1 MEEMRKAVLFLDDE
15 ENILNALRR
24 ALRKEGY
31 QLFFCLTPEDA
42 LRILDTE
49 RVDIIFTDYLMPQM
63 TGLEFV
69 KIAREL
75 HPGAMRCILTGQA
88 DLEIAV
94 DAINQGQVH
103 RFLLK
108 PWNDLELKVT
118 LKQLFLQRELES
130 ANKSLTDTI
139 DQQRVRIVAL
149 EQQHPGISEVS
160 RDEAGVIVLEDV
172 KLGRTG

>member
-1 MEEMRKAVLFLDDE
+1 MEEMRKTVLFLDDE

-31 QLFFCLTPEDA
+31 QLFFCLTPEEA

-49 RVDIIFTDYLMPQM
+49 RVDVIFTDYLMPQM

-69 KIAREL
+69 KIVRDL
-75 HPGAMRCILTGQA
+75 HPHAMRCILTGQA

-94 DAINQGQVH
+94 AAINEGQVH

-130 ANKSLTDTI
+130 ANKALSDTI
-139 DQQRVRIVAL
+139 DQQRARITAL
-149 EQQHPGISEVS
+149 EHEHPGISEVQ
-160 RDEAGVIVLEDV
+160 RDDAGVIVLEDLQ
-172 KLGRTG
+172 LGRTG